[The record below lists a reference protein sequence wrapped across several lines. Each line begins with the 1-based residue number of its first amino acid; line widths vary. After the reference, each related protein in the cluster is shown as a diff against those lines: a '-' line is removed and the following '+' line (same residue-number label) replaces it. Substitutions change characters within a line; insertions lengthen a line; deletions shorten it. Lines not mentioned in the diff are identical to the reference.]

1 MKNIKAIEDIRINID
16 KIDIEILNLI
26 EKRKNLVD
34 RVVKLKT
41 KDEIVDQKRIDSIL
55 KKLDEEAKKKMLPS
69 KMIKDIW
76 EKMINGFIEYEKRYF
91 EASFYGW

>member
-1 MKNIKAIEDIRINID
+1 MKNIKTIEEIRIKID
-16 KIDIEILNLI
+16 KIDLEILNLI

-41 KDEIVDQKRIDSIL
+41 KEEIVNQERIERIL
-55 KKLDEEAKKKMLPS
+55 RKLDIEAKKKMLPS

-76 EKMINGFIEYEKRYF
+76 EKMINGFIEYEKKYF
-91 EASFYGW
+91 EKKS

>member
-1 MKNIKAIEDIRINID
+1 MKNFKAIEDIRINID

-76 EKMINGFIEYEKRYF
+76 EKMINGFIEYEKKYF
-91 EASFYGW
+91 EK

>member
-1 MKNIKAIEDIRINID
+1 MKNIKTIEEIRIKID
-16 KIDIEILNLI
+16 KIDLEILNLI

-41 KDEIVDQKRIDSIL
+41 KEEIVDQERIERIL
-55 KKLDEEAKKKMLPS
+55 RKLDMEAKKKMLPS

-76 EKMINGFIEYEKRYF
+76 EKMINGFIEYEKKYF
-91 EASFYGW
+91 EKKS

>member
-26 EKRKNLVD
+26 EKRKKLVD

-55 KKLDEEAKKKMLPS
+55 RKLDEEAKKKKLPS
-69 KMIKDIW
+69 KMIKEIW

-91 EASFYGW
+91 EK